1 MIRPIFVKHFANHLV
16 HCGSV
21 EIPEG
26 RKSDEGVVREKSR
39 TQLKLV
45 LSRNLTHVS
54 EVLQV
59 ADFEQAMETYK

>member
-1 MIRPIFVKHFANHLV
+1 M

-21 EIPEG
+21 EVLEEK
-26 RKSDEGVVREKSR
+26 KSDEGVVREKSH

-54 EVLQV
+54 EVRQV
-59 ADFEQAMETYK
+59 ADFEQAVETYK